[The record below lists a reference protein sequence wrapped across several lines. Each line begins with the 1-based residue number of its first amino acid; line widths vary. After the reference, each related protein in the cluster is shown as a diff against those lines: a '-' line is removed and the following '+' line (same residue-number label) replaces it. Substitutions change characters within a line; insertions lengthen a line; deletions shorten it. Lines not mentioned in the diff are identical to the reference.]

1 MIQSAD
7 EFKYLRLSEN
17 IEEQYRASNDDA
29 NKEVWIEVINKFP
42 KLREWVAHNKK
53 IQIEILEKLTLDS
66 NPKVRCVVARKR
78 KINDK
83 IFEILKNDLTEEVRY
98 DLLSNTKISI
108 EKKRKIKVDDSDWLQ
123 GILKEI
129 EDALR

>member
-17 IEEQYRASNDDA
+17 IEEQYRASNDAA

-42 KLREWVAHNKK
+42 ELREWVAHNKN

>member
-53 IQIEILEKLTLDS
+53 IQIETGFTYQISKFNEAVEIIDELAPRREF
-66 NPKVRCVVARKR
+66 
-78 KINDK
+78 
-83 IFEILKNDLTEEVRY
+83 IFEPINLILSF
-98 DLLSNTKISI
+98 LSS
-108 EKKRKIKVDDSDWLQ
+108 
-123 GILKEI
+123 
-129 EDALR
+129 